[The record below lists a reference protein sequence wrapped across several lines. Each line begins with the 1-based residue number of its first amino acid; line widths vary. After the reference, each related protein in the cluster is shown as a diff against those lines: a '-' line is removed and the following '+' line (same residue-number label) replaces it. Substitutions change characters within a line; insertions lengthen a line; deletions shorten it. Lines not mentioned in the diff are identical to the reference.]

1 MHLSVAVSKVNK
13 WAVRKGG
20 DTLEMIERPD
30 GGLSLV
36 LADGQSSGPGAK
48 AVSIVVVRKVITEL
62 ADGVRDGAAARAA
75 NDSLYVRHRG
85 RVSATLVILSVDM
98 ASHSLVITRFGDP
111 PIYVRS
117 LENGVGTLHRLAG
130 EAPALGFHRHARP
143 AVDELPLQPGLVACA
158 FTDGLIHAGARTG
171 RSLDIQAAIDEIW
184 AAEPSAQALADR
196 LLKRALALDEGRPT
210 DDTSIAVLEIAEG
223 EGVGPRYLT
232 AEMPVPNI

>member
-98 ASHSLVITRFGDP
+98 ASHSLVITP
-111 PIYVRS
+111 LWRS
-117 LENGVGTLHRLAG
+117 PDL
-130 EAPALGFHRHARP
+130 
-143 AVDELPLQPGLVACA
+143 CA
-158 FTDGLIHAGARTG
+158 FSGEWCGDVAPLGGGGARAG
-171 RSLDIQAAIDEIW
+171 L
-184 AAEPSAQALADR
+184 PSP
-196 LLKRALALDEGRPT
+196 RA
-210 DDTSIAVLEIAEG
+210 
-223 EGVGPRYLT
+223 PRRG
-232 AEMPVPNI
+232 

>member
-48 AVSIVVVRKVITEL
+48 ATSIAVVRKVVTEL

-98 ASHSLVITRFGDP
+98 ASRSLVIPRFGDP

-117 LENGVGTLHRLAG
+117 SEGTLRRLAG
-130 EAPALGFHRHARP
+130 EAPALGFHRHVRP
-143 AVDELPLQPGLVACA
+143 AVDELPLRPGLVACA

-171 RSLDIQAAIDEIW
+171 RELDIQTAIDEIW

-196 LLKRALALDEGRPT
+196 LLKRAMALDEGRPT
-210 DDTSIAVLEIAEG
+210 DDTSIAVLQIEEG
-223 EGVGPRYLT
+223 EGTGPRYLT